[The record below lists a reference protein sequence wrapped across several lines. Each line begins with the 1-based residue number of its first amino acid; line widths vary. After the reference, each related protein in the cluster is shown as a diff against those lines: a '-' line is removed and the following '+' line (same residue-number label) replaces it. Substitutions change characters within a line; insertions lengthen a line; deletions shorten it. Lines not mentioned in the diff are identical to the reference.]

1 LQDNQAGD
9 MQASYNQASDMIG
22 QMKGVVDRLT
32 SEIDDATRTI
42 GTTTKQMQQVADV
55 AKQTPLTLIAVVAV
69 VSFAIGVAWTNRKA
83 Y

>member
-22 QMKGVVDRLT
+22 QMRGVVDRLT

>member
-42 GTTTKQMQQVADV
+42 GTMWPGSRRRGCSRRSRGRGK
-55 AKQTPLTLIAVVAV
+55 
-69 VSFAIGVAWTNRKA
+69 
-83 Y
+83 

>member
-1 LQDNQAGD
+1 VQDN
-9 MQASYNQASDMIG
+9 QASYNQAGDMIG
-22 QMKGVVDRLT
+22 QMRSVVDRLT

-42 GTTTKQMQQVADV
+42 GTTTRQMQQVADV
-55 AKQTPLTLIAVVAV
+55 AKQTPLTLMAVVAV

>member
-9 MQASYNQASDMIG
+9 MQAGDMIG
-22 QMKGVVDRLT
+22 QMWSVVDRLT

>member
-1 LQDNQAGD
+1 MQDNQAG
-9 MQASYNQASDMIG
+9 YNQAGDIIG
-22 QMKGVVDRLT
+22 QVRGVVDRLT

-42 GTTTKQMQQVADV
+42 GTTTRQMQQVADV
-55 AKQTPLTLIAVVAV
+55 AKQTPLTMMAVVAV